1 MCIQDN
7 YRENIF
13 GRDYLLILQGD
24 ALPELTINDILAAQ
38 NVLKGIIKR
47 TPLNHSTTFSK
58 MTGCNVYLKHENLQ
72 KAGSFKVRGA
82 YNKIARLEENTRR
95 KGVVAVSTGN
105 HAQGVALAASLF
117 GVDSTI
123 VMPKGAPISK
133 IEATRGYGG
142 KVVLHGESFE
152 EAYIKAKE
160 IRDTEDLT
168 LIHAFDDPD
177 IAAGQGTIGLEILED
192 LPDVDLVVCPIGG
205 GGLISGIVTGIKA
218 KNSQCQVVGVQT
230 KEMSA
235 AYQSFKEG
243 RLIQTEKGNTLADGI
258 AIKSPSEFTFSIIKS
273 HLDDIVIVEEEEIAQ
288 AMLLLLERCKSVAE
302 GAGATALAALLYR
315 GLAQE
320 DENIVLIISGGNVD
334 ITILSKLITQG
345 LIKSGRYREVKIL
358 VEDKP
363 GGLENLLKIITK
375 SEANIIDINVDRFSP
390 DLPFNHVVVELAI
403 ETKNLEHS
411 NDILNKIKTRYQVL
425 DLKRS

>member
-1 MCIQDN
+1 M
-7 YRENIF
+7 
-13 GRDYLLILQGD
+13 
-24 ALPELTINDILAAQ
+24 PELTINNIIDAQ
-38 NVLKGIIKR
+38 NILKGKIKR

-58 MTGCNVYLKHENLQ
+58 LTGCNVYLKHENLQ

-82 YNKIARLEENTRR
+82 YNKIARLEENTRE

-105 HAQGVALAASLF
+105 HAQGVALAASIF
-117 GVDSTI
+117 GIASTI

-133 IEATRGYGG
+133 IEATKGYGG
-142 KVVLHGESFE
+142 KVILYGDSFE
-152 EAYIKAKE
+152 DAFLKAKKIKE
-160 IRDTEDLT
+160 TEDLT

-192 LPDVDLVVCPIGG
+192 LPDVDLVICPIGG
-205 GGLISGIVTGIKA
+205 GGLISGIVTAIKA
-218 KNSQCQVVGVQT
+218 RKRQCRVVGVQT
-230 KEMSA
+230 TQMAA
-235 AYQSFKEG
+235 AYKSFKKG
-243 RLIQTEKGNTLADGI
+243 KLIQTEKGNTLADGI
-258 AIKSPSEFTFSIIKS
+258 AIKSPSEFTFSVIKS
-273 HLDDIVIVEEEEIAQ
+273 QLDDIVIVEEEEIAQ

-315 GLAQE
+315 DISQKN
-320 DENIVLIISGGNVD
+320 ENVVLIISGGNVD

-345 LIKSGRYREVKIL
+345 LIKSGRYRELKVL

-375 SEANIIDINVDRFSP
+375 SEADIIDINVDRFSP
-390 DLPFNHVVVELAI
+390 NLPFNHVVVELAI

-411 NDILNKIKTRYQVL
+411 NDTLSKIRAQYQVL
-425 DLKRS
+425 DLNLLKNKKGKSRK

>member
-1 MCIQDN
+1 MGGNN
-7 YRENIF
+7 YWGKWVI
-13 GRDYLLILQGD
+13 
-24 ALPELTINDILAAQ
+24 AMPELTINEIIEAQ
-38 NVLKGIIKR
+38 SVLKGKIKR

-82 YNKIARLEENTRR
+82 YNKIARLEESIRR

-105 HAQGVALAASLF
+105 HAQGVALAASIF
-117 GVDSTI
+117 EIASTI
-123 VMPKGAPISK
+123 VMPKGAPIPK
-133 IEATRGYGG
+133 IEATKGYGG
-142 KVVLHGESFE
+142 NVVLYGDSFE
-152 EAYIKAKE
+152 EAYIKAQE
-160 IRDTEDLT
+160 IESSEDLT

-192 LPDVDLVVCPIGG
+192 LPDVDLVICPIGG
-205 GGLISGIVTGIKA
+205 GGLISGIAKAIKA
-218 KNSQCQVVGVQT
+218 KRPQCRVVGVQA

-235 AYQSFKEG
+235 AYKSFKTG
-243 RLIQTEKGNTLADGI
+243 KLIKTEKGNTLADGI
-258 AIKSPSEFTFSIIKS
+258 AIKSPSAFTFSIIKS
-273 HLDDIVIVEEEEIAQ
+273 CLDEIVIVEEEEIAQ

-315 GLAQE
+315 DLSQK
-320 DENIVLIISGGNVD
+320 DENVVLIVSGGNVD

-345 LIKSGRYREVKIL
+345 LIKSGRYKELNVL

-375 SEANIIDINVDRFSP
+375 LEANIIDINVDRFSP

-411 NDILNKIKTRYQVL
+411 KIIFNAIKAQYQVL
-425 DLKRS
+425 GFS